1 MEMST
6 KPTEYFQNKFSI
18 QENDDNHNTISATV
32 KRLLESC
39 LTGRCFENLDSTPI
53 PSPESVAQI
62 IQLTRRIIFPGYFNQ
77 SELAPSNLEYCLQ
90 QDVTKLLKLLSK
102 QICLCIQ
109 HKIKH
114 SDWSGSQCNELG
126 HKKALEFMHSL
137 PRLRTLLALDVHA
150 GFTGDPAA
158 KSHDEVIFSYPG
170 LFAIMV
176 YRVAHE
182 LLLLEVPLL
191 PRMMTEY
198 AHSLT
203 GIDIHP
209 GAAIAQSFFI
219 DHGTGVVVGETTEIG
234 RRVRIYQGVTL
245 GALSIPSDKIESFRY
260 KKRHPTIE
268 DDVIIYSNATILGG
282 DTVIGARS
290 IIGGNVW
297 ITKSVPP
304 DRKVILKQP
313 ELLYSENN
321 SKAAIEKRNKKLTAL
336 FSKEIEFL
344 EGK

>member
-1 MEMST
+1 MST
-6 KPTEYFQNKFSI
+6 EPTEYFQSKFSI
-18 QENDDNHNTISATV
+18 KENDVDDNTVATTIR
-32 KRLLESC
+32 RLLESC
-39 LTGRCFENLDSTPI
+39 LTGRCFENLDATPI
-53 PSPESVAQI
+53 PSQESVARI
-62 IQLTRRIIFPGYFNQ
+62 IELTRRIIFPGYFNQ
-77 SELAPSNLEYCLQ
+77 SELAPSNLEYCLKQ
-90 QDVTKLLKLLSK
+90 EITELVRCLSK
-102 QICLCIQ
+102 EICLSNQ
-109 HKIKH
+109 HRIKH
-114 SDWSGSQCNELG
+114 SDLPGSQCNELG
-126 HKKALEFMHSL
+126 HKKALAFIHEL
-137 PRLRTLLALDVHA
+137 PRLRTVLATDVQA
-150 GFTGDPAA
+150 GFKGDPAA

-182 LLLLEVPLL
+182 LFLLEVPLL

-209 GAAIAQSFFI
+209 GATIAESFFI

-234 RRVRIYQGVTL
+234 KRVRIYQGVTL

-268 DDVIIYSNATILGG
+268 DDVILYSNATILGG

-313 ELLYSENN
+313 ELLYSKNH
-321 SKAAIEKRNKKLTAL
+321 SKAPIEKRKKRLTAL

-344 EGK
+344 ERK